1 MPLKKGSGRATIS
14 QNIREMVKAGHPQN
28 QAVAAALSTAG
39 KGKPAKP
46 SPTKSPKPGIQM
58 WRHGKASK
66 RGAKLGLGD

>member
-1 MPLKKGSGRATIS
+1 MPLTKGKSKSVIS
-14 QNIREMVKAGHPQN
+14 KNIREMVKAGHPQN

-58 WRHGKASK
+58 WRNGKASK
-66 RGAKLGLGD
+66 RGAKPGLGD